1 MVSGGAGES
10 AHKPTGWSFR
20 TEASGRQLLPV
31 VGSPALHCCRSGLE
45 KDQGLTEQGQPR
57 GSRAAGLPVWN
68 SGLLPLV
75 SLCQGRNWEGQHRN
89 ALLGL

>member
-1 MVSGGAGES
+1 MRITEVVSGGAGES

-45 KDQGLTEQGQPR
+45 KDQGLTDQGQP
-57 GSRAAGLPVWN
+57 
-68 SGLLPLV
+68 
-75 SLCQGRNWEGQHRN
+75 
-89 ALLGL
+89 